1 MSNNEFHL
9 VKSGI
14 SHPENSYTSTT
25 DSDEHEKNS
34 NYKKS
39 IGNGPILDESKY
51 KTELCKQYEL
61 NKTCRYGNKC
71 KFAHGT
77 DELQI

>member
-39 IGNGPILDESKY
+39 IGNDPI
-51 KTELCKQYEL
+51 
-61 NKTCRYGNKC
+61 
-71 KFAHGT
+71 
-77 DELQI
+77 